1 MRKNKIFQ
9 GALVLAIAIGLFG
22 AGVLTGKNTFHQPN
36 SIIHVVTVQWTPE
49 STPEQQQAAID
60 GVKTMA
66 AEIPGI
72 KNIWI
77 KSTRVQPREF
87 NAAFVIEFEDKAA
100 ADRYADHP
108 AHQAWQKIYEP
119 IHKES
124 RSQQITN

>member
-1 MRKNKIFQ
+1 MNRSKVIKATLSVAV
-9 GALVLAIAIGLFG
+9 ALGLFG

-36 SIIHVVTVQWTPE
+36 TIIHLVTVQWTDD
-49 STPEQQQAAID
+49 STPAQQQAAID

-77 KSTRVQPREF
+77 KPIRVQPREY
-87 NAAFVIEFEDKAA
+87 NAVFAIEFENKAA
-100 ADRYADHP
+100 ADAYADHP
-108 AHQAWQKIYEP
+108 AHQAWSKIYQP

-124 RSQQITN
+124 RSQEVTN

>member
-1 MRKNKIFQ
+1 MKKNMILQ
-9 GALVLAIAIGLFG
+9 TALVLAVAIGLFG

-100 ADRYADHP
+100 ADRYVDHP

>member
-1 MRKNKIFQ
+1 MNRSKVMKATLSVAV
-9 GALVLAIAIGLFG
+9 ALGLFG

-36 SIIHVVTVQWTPE
+36 SIIHLVTVQWNDD
-49 STPEQQQAAID
+49 STPAQQEAAID

-77 KSTRVQPREF
+77 KPIRVQPREY
-87 NAAFVIEFEDKAA
+87 NAVFAIEFENKAA
-100 ADRYADHP
+100 ADAYADHP
-108 AHQAWQKIYEP
+108 AHKVWEKIYQP

-124 RSQQITN
+124 RSQEVTN

>member
-1 MRKNKIFQ
+1 MKKNRISQ
-9 GALVLAIAIGLFG
+9 TALVLAVALALFG

-72 KNIWI
+72 KNVWI

-100 ADRYADHP
+100 ADRYVDHP
-108 AHQAWQKIYEP
+108 AHKAWQKIYEP